1 MHKQQSLFISRNRNE
16 INALIEFCANHNID
30 LITHSFLTFEEV
42 SFSIKESY
50 EAIFFGSP
58 RAVKFFFSQQQLA
71 ENCTIIGCIGEMT
84 AESLR
89 AIGIEPTFIGQQAG
103 NPSEVGQQFKEIV
116 GSKRVLFPQAE
127 NSNRSV
133 ASLFPTDQPEEV
145 TCYKTSTN
153 SSHIPNCDYY
163 VFTSPSNVE
172 GFLKVNAISSK
183 ATVIAWGKTTEKYLV
198 EKGIVVDYTL
208 KEAKEEEVLN
218 WIHKDKK

>member
-1 MHKQQSLFISRNRNE
+1 MHNQQSIFISRNRNE
-16 INALIEFCANHNID
+16 INALIEFCTTHNID

-58 RAVKFFFSQQQLA
+58 RAVKFFFSQHQLA
-71 ENCTIIGCIGEMT
+71 KNCTIIGCIGEMT
-84 AESLR
+84 AESLK
-89 AIGIEPTFIGQQAG
+89 AIGIEPTFVGQKAG
-103 NPSEVGQQFKEIV
+103 NPSEVGQQFKNTA

-133 ASLFPTDQPEEV
+133 SSLFPTDQQEEV

-153 SSHIPNCDYY
+153 STLIPNCDYY

-172 GFLKVNAISSK
+172 GFLKTNTISSK
-183 ATVIAWGKTTEKYLV
+183 ATVIAWGKTTEQYLI
-198 EKGIVVDYTL
+198 EKGIVVSHTL
-208 KEAKEEEVLN
+208 KEAREEEVLE
-218 WIHKDKK
+218 ILETRY